1 MKGFNMVEF
10 LLTNEY
16 PVKEPKFQFPD
27 NAGIDGFIPSNT
39 VEFRTKLKEKN
50 PELEFYSGAF
60 MKPNV
65 KASYYDITT
74 GTIYLAPHS
83 STLIPSGLYMK
94 IPSDSALIDFNKSGI
109 ATKKK
114 LVVGACIIDYSYQG
128 IIHYHVINTSDEYQV
143 IKCDEKI
150 MQMVEVKIGNGAKV
164 YSGLTPEEFFTEK
177 SSRGDGG
184 FGSTGLN

>member
-1 MKGFNMVEF
+1 MVEF

-16 PVKEPKFQFPD
+16 DVKEPVFDFPA
-27 NAGIDGFIPSNT
+27 NAGIDGYTPSNT
-39 VEFRTKLKEKN
+39 PEFRMKLQEKN
-50 PELEFYSGAF
+50 PNMVFLDGEPYIKDGR
-60 MKPNV
+60 
-65 KASYYDITT
+65 SYFDIKT
-74 GTIYLAPHS
+74 GTMYLAPHS

-94 IPSDSALIDFNKSGI
+94 IPADSALIDFNKSGI

-128 IIHYHVINTSDEYQV
+128 IIHYHVINTSEEYQS

-164 YSGLTPEEFFTEK
+164 YQHLSTDEFFTEK
-177 SSRGDGG
+177 SSRGEGG
-184 FGSTGLN
+184 FGSTGLK

>member
-1 MKGFNMVEF
+1 MVEF

-16 PVKEPKFQFPD
+16 QVKEPKFEFPA
-27 NAGIDGFIPSNT
+27 NAGIDGFIPANT
-39 VEFRTKLKEKN
+39 EEFRAKLFEKN
-50 PELEFYSGAF
+50 PKLFLDE
-60 MKPNV
+60 
-65 KASYYDITT
+65 ASEVPDNTSYFNLATGEIT
-74 GTIYLAPHS
+74 IAPHS
-83 STLIPSGLYMK
+83 DLLIPSGLYMK

-128 IIHYHVINTSDEYQV
+128 IIHYHVINTSDEYQT

-164 YSGLTPEEFFTEK
+164 YSGLTPDEFFTEK